1 MRSLGVISSAGAVLY
16 HEVTAN
22 YVGLKIRQYN
32 THTHTQAPY
41 SRPIQQDRMDNVI
54 VLMAGHQT

>member
-32 THTHTQAPY
+32 THTHTG
-41 SRPIQQDRMDNVI
+41 PIQ
-54 VLMAGHQT
+54 

>member
-32 THTHTQAPY
+32 THTHTHRPHTVGPY
-41 SRPIQQDRMDNVI
+41 SRIEWIM
-54 VLMAGHQT
+54 